1 MCLGEEISLNCVTNA
16 SFLEW
21 NITAQNYIGL
31 RLVSS
36 EGISIIQSLTVN
48 YTKFSFTRESS
59 VPLNV
64 TLSIINA
71 KVDTKI
77 LCIEYLSEPSATNV
91 LETAVRVLRMSH
103 IKSKLDLIYYNYH

>member
-1 MCLGEEISLNCVTNA
+1 MSGEQLTLNCVTNA

-21 NITAQNYIGL
+21 NITAQNYIGQ

-36 EGISIIQSLTVN
+36 EGIPDIQPLKVN
-48 YTKFSFTRESS
+48 YTTFSFTRESS
-59 VPLNV
+59 EPLNV

-77 LCIEYLSEPSATNV
+77 LCIEYLSEPPARNV
-91 LETAVRVLRMSH
+91 LETTVRVLRMSH
-103 IKSKLDLIYYNYH
+103 IKSKWDIIYYNYH